1 MEYIEIDKDLIPYEF
16 IIELDNDE
24 YKLDVRYNETYDFFT
39 VDLYKDEQLIVAGEK
54 LVYGQALFASTYD
67 PRTHPAQTIVPLDLS
82 NHESTVTWATLNETV
97 FLILQNGGESIG

>member
-39 VDLYKDEQLIVAGEK
+39 VDLYKDEYFSRL
-54 LVYGQALFASTYD
+54 
-67 PRTHPAQTIVPLDLS
+67 PNLS
-82 NHESTVTWATLNETV
+82 DS
-97 FLILQNGGESIG
+97 FLEER